1 MCNMQKKKV
10 DVAILGAG
18 PGGYPAAIRL
28 SQEGKSVALIEAK
41 EVGGTCLN
49 RGCIPTKALL
59 KAVLTLTEARHAS
72 SCGLH
77 AEGASIDWPTLVQK
91 KNSIVSGL
99 RSSLEGLVRSSGV
112 DLIYGRGTLVS
123 PQEIEVQGKE
133 PLLVQAKDIVI
144 ATGSEP
150 RQLPP
155 MPFDHRIIFSST
167 SILDLSEIPPSITII
182 GGGANGCEFASI
194 FSALGCHVLLVEMLP
209 RILPL
214 ESEAVSTAVTQAF
227 LKEGIEIFTGES
239 VVSSSTSDKGV
250 TVTLS
255 SGKTLQSTI
264 ALVAA
269 GRSLNTDTIGL
280 SAIGVRVERGAII
293 TDDRMATNINGIWA
307 IGDITAK
314 FLYAHVATHQG
325 LVAAENILGRQKKMY
340 YNAVPGALFT
350 RPEVGSVGYS
360 LEEAKKQGILAEQAT
375 FPMQAL
381 GRAHASGETEGFV
394 QIVFEPGTGRI
405 LGGQAVGYHAAD
417 LIAELTLAITNELTL
432 ECLTE
437 TIHAHPTFAES
448 WMEAAFIAEGKP
460 LDFPKGMLSS
470 VLKK

>member
-1 MCNMQKKKV
+1 MDKKSV

-28 SQEGKSVALIEAK
+28 SQGGKSVALIEAK

-49 RGCIPTKALL
+49 RGCIPTKTLL
-59 KAVLTLTEARHAS
+59 RAVLAPIKTNAAKNRFAS
-72 SCGLH
+72 
-77 AEGASIDWPTLVQK
+77 EDWASLIQE
-91 KNSIVSGL
+91 KNSVVAGL
-99 RSSLEGLVRSSGV
+99 RSGLEGLLRSNGV
-112 DLIYGRGTLVS
+112 SLIYGRGTLVS
-123 PQEIEVQGKE
+123 PQEIEVQGKA
-133 PLLVQAKDIVI
+133 PLLVRASDIII

-150 RQLPP
+150 RELPP
-155 MPFDHRIIFSST
+155 IPFNHRTIFSST
-167 SILDLSEIPPSITII
+167 SILDLPFVPASITIV

-194 FSALGCHVLLVEMLP
+194 FSSIGSHVTLVELLP

-214 ESEAVSTAVTQAF
+214 EAEAVSSTITQAF
-227 LKEGIEIFTGES
+227 LKEGIEVCTGES
-239 VVSSSTSDKGV
+239 VTASVSDDSGV

-255 SGKTLQSTI
+255 SGKTIQSSI

-269 GRSLNTDTIGL
+269 GRALNTDSIGL
-280 SAIGVRVERGAII
+280 SAVGVRVERGAIP

-307 IGDITAK
+307 VGDITAK

-360 LEEAKKQGILAEQAT
+360 LEEAKKKGFSAESAS
-375 FPMQAL
+375 FPLRAL

-394 QIVFEPGTGRI
+394 QIVFEPATGRI
-405 LGGQAVGYHAAD
+405 LGGQAVGYHAAE

-432 ECLTE
+432 ECITD
-437 TIHAHPTFAES
+437 TIHAHPTFSEG

-460 LDFPKGMLSS
+460 LDFPKSRS
-470 VLKK
+470 A